1 MITPYS
7 SFATVDKYFSKEY
20 PLPVS
25 AFTEVTAKDLHMFL
39 GLNSDQLQNI
49 TKTIGSIAKAGTAIV
64 GTVKAVKGAT
74 SGSGSSATNYVPPP
88 PPPQSWWT
96 TGRIIG
102 VTAGV
107 VALVIV
113 AIVIIK
119 SRKK

>member
-7 SFATVDKYFSKEY
+7 SFTTVSKYYSKEY
-20 PLPVS
+20 PLPIT
-25 AFTEVTAKDLHMFL
+25 AYTEVTAKDLHMFL
-39 GLNSDQLQNI
+39 GLTSEQLKGWGD
-49 TKTIGSIAKAGTAIV
+49 TLGSIAKAGTAVV

-107 VALVIV
+107 VALIIV